1 MRMLTSYK
9 KLKIESEE
17 TIMKKPHNISFLQLV
32 LTLLFVVSLLISN
45 IITSKQVLL
54 PFGIVMTGAVFIF
67 PITYILSDLF
77 SEVYGYRW
85 SRLTCY
91 MGFAANLFMVIVF
104 SLVIVTPAPSFW
116 THQEAFQ
123 TVLGNTP
130 RILFA
135 SLSAFVIGDFVNDRV
150 FKRMKEKHPIDHKGF
165 GWRAIISSFAG
176 EVIDSLIFL
185 PIAFLGQ
192 MPINNLIVMLIM
204 QVLIKTGYEIVILPI
219 TYKVVHIVS
228 KYENGKPISKSK
240 TLYTHDNKQIQN

>member
-1 MRMLTSYK
+1 
-9 KLKIESEE
+9 
-17 TIMKKPHNISFLQLV
+17 MKKTESVSFLQLI
-32 LTLLFVVSLLISN
+32 LTLAFVVSLLISN
-45 IITSKQVLL
+45 VIASKQVLL

-67 PITYILSDLF
+67 PLTYILSDVF

-85 SRLTCY
+85 SRLTAY
-91 MGFAANLFMVIVF
+91 MGFAANLFMVIIF
-104 SLVIVTPAPSFW
+104 SLVIITPAPSFW
-116 THQEAFQ
+116 TNQEAFQ

-135 SLSAFVIGDFVNDRV
+135 SLSAFMIGDLINDRV
-150 FKRMKEKHPIDHKGF
+150 FKRMKEKHPTDHKGF
-165 GWRAIISSFAG
+165 GWRAIISSFVG

-192 MPINNLIVMLIM
+192 LPINNLVVMLIM

-228 KYENGKPISKSK
+228 KYEQRQLTEPK
-240 TLYTHDNKQIQN
+240 TIYSYVNKQIQK